1 MQHILFYYLPQV
13 QHALQKT
20 DRALSTLQQAIDAA
34 PQNPLCKYEKA
45 TILLSCERYDEALLE
60 LNELKALAPKE
71 SAVYFMVKIPLLLLI
86 PAWKLCLFSDTVKS
100 FRSCVRGASAKNYLL
115 NNFFLIWNSTSLTL
129 SNTFFIV
136 SLSISTFQIGKVH
149 NKLNNTHLALMH
161 FSWAM
166 DLDPKVANSQ
176 IKDAMDPTL
185 NRMSQE
191 DSTVSAAAVD
201 EQLVIEDIEVGAV
214 EPAEDD
220 AVMMEGNISSVVT

>member
-1 MQHILFYYLPQV
+1 M
-13 QHALQKT
+13 
-20 DRALSTLQQAIDAA
+20 
-34 PQNPLCKYEKA
+34 
-45 TILLSCERYDEALLE
+45 
-60 LNELKALAPKE
+60 
-71 SAVYFMVKIPLLLLI
+71 
-86 PAWKLCLFSDTVKS
+86 
-100 FRSCVRGASAKNYLL
+100 
-115 NNFFLIWNSTSLTL
+115 
-129 SNTFFIV
+129 
-136 SLSISTFQIGKVH
+136 SISTFQIGKVH